1 MGFIKESR
9 TMQSRVGS
17 HAKGASLVSLLCER
31 QQQSPEAIAFTY
43 LQDGE
48 GEGQR
53 LSYLELHQA
62 ACAIAAEL
70 QDRAAQQERVLL
82 IFGPGLDFIVSFF
95 ACLYAGKTAVPMYVP
110 PRQQKLDR
118 LRWVMA
124 DSESTLLLSTE
135 STRQEIGQLAAGETT
150 PLDVTWIEGGA
161 SRFQERCSW
170 LPNNP
175 RRDQIAFLQYS
186 SGSTSDPKAVMVSH
200 ANIMANEQAICAA
213 FRLNTDTAA
222 VSWLPHYHDMGLIG
236 TILQPVYYG
245 IPCTLMSPLHFIQKP
260 IRWLRA
266 ISENRATIS
275 GGPDFAYE
283 LCVNKVKPEQLPELD
298 LSSWQVAFT
307 GAEMI
312 RAKTLDRFA
321 EYFAPCGFD
330 PKAFY
335 PCYGLAESTLFV
347 SGLQPGQALQTLSVD
362 PEHLRQNRVVQVK
375 DPQSSSV
382 QLVGCGSSWFDHE
395 IRIVDPESQR
405 LCPDGVIGEIW
416 LRGPSVTQ
424 GYWRKPELNQE
435 MFHAT
440 LAGDQ
445 PGDGQGPYLR
455 SGDLGFFY
463 AANLYITGRLK
474 DLIIIRGQNH
484 FPHDIEQTV
493 SASSTALLANG
504 AAAFSIEQEGEERL
518 IVVQE
523 VERSCIRNLDEDVH
537 LNEIRRRI
545 LLHHS
550 LSVYAIA
557 LLKPR
562 SIPRTSSG
570 KIRRSHCRQQFLDG
584 TLEPLTLWIERSGA
598 SP

>member
-1 MGFIKESR
+1 MYVVVGFIKESQ
-9 TMQSRVGS
+9 TVPTPLDG
-17 HAKGASLVSLLCER
+17 GAQESSLVSLLCER
-31 QQQSPEAIAFTY
+31 QLHTPEAIAFTY
-43 LQDGE
+43 LPDGE
-48 GEGQR
+48 GEGQQ

-70 QDRAAQQERVLL
+70 QDRAAQTERVLL

-124 DSESTLLLSTE
+124 DADSTLLLATE
-135 STRQEIGQLAAGETT
+135 STRQGIEQLAAGETT
-150 PLDVTWIEGGA
+150 PLAATWVAGNA
-161 SRFQERCSW
+161 SRSQERISW
-170 LPNNP
+170 QPSNP
-175 RRDQIAFLQYS
+175 GTNQIAFLQYS
-186 SGSTSDPKAVMVSH
+186 SGSTSNPKAVMVSH
-200 ANIMANEQAICAA
+200 SNIMANEQAICAA
-213 FRLNTDTAA
+213 FRLNAETTA

-260 IRWLRA
+260 IRWLRT
-266 ISENRATIS
+266 ISQTQATIS

-283 LCVNKVKPEQLPELD
+283 LCVNKVKPEQLSELD
-298 LSSWQVAFT
+298 LSSWKVAFT

-321 EYFAPCGFD
+321 DYFAPCGFD

-347 SGLQPGQALQTLSVD
+347 SGPQPGQTRQTLSVD
-362 PEHLRQNRVVQVK
+362 PEHLRQNRVVEVK
-375 DPQSSSV
+375 DPEAASV
-382 QLVGCGSSWFDHE
+382 RMVGCGSSWLGHE
-395 IRIVDPESQR
+395 ILIVDPESR
-405 LCPDGVIGEIW
+405 RPCPEAVIGEIW

-424 GYWRKPELNQE
+424 GYWRKPELSQE

-440 LAGDQ
+440 LAGDG
-445 PGDGQGPYLR
+445 PGDGHGQYLR
-455 SGDLGFFY
+455 SGDLGFVY
-463 AANLYITGRLK
+463 GDNLYITGRLK

-493 SASSTALLANG
+493 SASSPALLANG

-523 VERSCIRNLDEDVH
+523 VERSSIRSLDQEVQ
-537 LNEIRRRI
+537 LIEIRRRI
-545 LLHHS
+545 LLRHS
-550 LSVYAIA
+550 ICVYAIV

-570 KIRRSHCRQQFLDG
+570 KIRRAQCRQQFLDG
-584 TLEPLTLWIERSGA
+584 SLEPLTVWIERS
-598 SP
+598 